1 MRLRKASPG
10 SPPGSQTNAE
20 LVYGLV
26 FPLFAIRG
34 HLVEIIEQACR
45 DMDIASTEAVA
56 LLHLRNGG
64 MTVSE
69 ISRAAGLQRSGGS
82 VLVERLSERR
92 FIKRATDVRD
102 RRVVRVSLTASGNRV
117 ASALSERLTS
127 QTPDLLAGLSPAER
141 QRIFSGLQRLADLR
155 SNDGR

>member
-1 MRLRKASPG
+1 
-10 SPPGSQTNAE
+10 
-20 LVYGLV
+20 
-26 FPLFAIRG
+26 
-34 HLVEIIEQACR
+34 
-45 DMDIASTEAVA
+45 
-56 LLHLRNGG
+56 

-102 RRVVRVSLTASGNRV
+102 RRVVSVSLTASGNRV